1 MTAVAVDE
9 SFADVANV
17 PVVNV
22 KDAEPEAVATTADAL
37 APVVSPPRVLLFV
50 PFPKGMR
57 SRKSGTLKVVV
68 PLPAPYVVPITANK
82 RAKVVLEM
90 AESSQSL

>member
-17 PVVNV
+17 PVVSV

-37 APVVSPPRVLLFV
+37 APVSAPRVLLFV
-50 PFPKGMR
+50 PF
-57 SRKSGTLKVVV
+57 
-68 PLPAPYVVPITANK
+68 
-82 RAKVVLEM
+82 LE
-90 AESSQSL
+90 EYDHVNQEH